1 MAAYMVGNLP
11 MRNVIYSILGQK
23 LTRLISYVV
32 FPIFA
37 IVPLANCQP
46 QPVPPAQSCDNTQ
59 SMSMRQ
65 VEIPPQTN
73 NVSSHLNTKEVVL
86 TFDDGP
92 HPLRTQKVLDVL
104 DKYCLKASFFL
115 QGSNVKRHSD
125 LVAQLLDQGHTV
137 GSHTF
142 NHANLT
148 EKTIEG
154 ALAEIKR
161 GHDVVS
167 NALDGHPKAD
177 QTYFFRFPFVAT
189 SPELDT
195 AVTDK
200 GYSIITVDVDG
211 ADWTAIT
218 ADDSANMI
226 MQKLSEREDKGI
238 VLLHDPFKHSE
249 KRLELLIQKL
259 INENYSI
266 VHFVPAK
273 N

>member
-1 MAAYMVGNLP
+1 MRTVINSNSDQKMARRFSPL
-11 MRNVIYSILGQK
+11 IL
-23 LTRLISYVV
+23 SV
-32 FPIFA
+32 FAFA
-37 IVPLANCQP
+37 PLANCQP
-46 QPVPPAQSCDNTQ
+46 QSEPPVQSCSDTP

-65 VEIPPQTN
+65 VEILPQAN

-92 HPLRTQKVLDVL
+92 HPSRTQKVLEVL

-161 GHDVVS
+161 GNDVVS
-167 NALDGHPKAD
+167 NALGGHPKAD

-226 MQKLSEREDKGI
+226 MQKLSEKEDKGI